1 MQVRDFREEARER
14 HEPMQK
20 AADALERAA
29 AETGADRL
37 GKMADA
43 LEGVSTALAA
53 HIALTEGEDGTHSDL
68 VATAPRLANDIR
80 LLTRDHEDMEILI
93 GATRVVLRS
102 PPDQQVID
110 DHVSRLLDQ
119 IARHRLRD
127 ADMVYEAYQV
137 DIGGQA

>member
-1 MQVRDFREEARER
+1 MQGRDLREEARER

-20 AADALERAA
+20 AAEALKHAA
-29 AETGADRL
+29 AETGADRV
-37 GKMADA
+37 GEMADA
-43 LEGVSTALAA
+43 LEDVSTALTA
-53 HIALTEGEDGTHSDL
+53 HIALTEGQDGTHADL
-68 VATAPRLANDIR
+68 LAAAPRLANDIG
-80 LLTRDHEDMEILI
+80 LLTKDHEDMEILI
-93 GATRVVLRS
+93 DTTRVVLRS

-110 DHVSRLLDQ
+110 EHVNRLLDQ